1 MNGINFWWQKHTELR
16 AILKEFKKDCQ
27 IKGDVKECVEML
39 LCYYNNVKKEK
50 LEKFK
55 TKG

>member
-39 LCYYNNVKKEK
+39 LHYFNNTKTEK
-50 LEKFK
+50 LKKFK
-55 TKG
+55 EEG